1 MEMTFAPSFVKL
13 SQKLVFK
20 SQKEL
25 SLRIWPYTRR
35 QCGNGCDF
43 VQASDVFQYK
53 NQKKIHKEFIK
64 DFTRVKEFI

>member
-35 QCGNGCDF
+35 QCGNKYDF
-43 VQASDVFQYK
+43 VPASAKLSKVYIRKTFSAL
-53 NQKKIHKEFIK
+53 
-64 DFTRVKEFI
+64 